1 LKLQP
6 CQYLIV
12 GAPGRFKAQA
22 ALRNSIK
29 GSSRFG
35 NDARITRRDHT
46 LRGQRRSVR
55 VAIRAKAI
63 ETSL

>member
-12 GAPGRFKAQA
+12 GLPRRFKAQA
-22 ALRNSIK
+22 ALRNSLK

-35 NDARITRRDHT
+35 NDPRITQRDHT
-46 LRGQRRSVR
+46 LRGQPQLVR
-55 VAIRAKAI
+55 VAIRSEAI
-63 ETSL
+63 ETNL